1 MSGIVGSR
9 LNIRGSGLVG
19 GLGTDGQVLTSA
31 GAGQEIVFESV
42 SSAAITAINNA
53 TANELVTVGST
64 TTELDAESG
73 LTYTDGALVI
83 GGTTPSLTIGDAGAE
98 DTKIVFDGN
107 AQDFH
112 IGLDDTADDLV
123 IGLGSALGTT
133 PAIEIDENLKV
144 NISVTTAS
152 TSASTGSLTTGGGAG
167 IGADL
172 YVGDDTYLI
181 TDSAVLGFGA
191 DKDTLL
197 THTDGTGLTLNS
209 TNKLTFGDAATYVNQ
224 SSDGVMTIA
233 GEATIDLTASTAV
246 LVSNDLKLDSDSSV
260 IGFGADN
267 DTTLTHT
274 DGTGLTLNSTNKICF
289 NDASQFIQGS
299 SNAILALGATDEIDL
314 TATAVDLNGTLDVS
328 GNSQFSGTIT
338 VGVDDTGKDVKL
350 FGASAG
356 AYMEWDESADELRI
370 MGASADATTST
381 GKLLLATSLTD
392 INANDVIG
400 KIDFQAPHEAG
411 GTDAITVAA
420 SIRAVAQG
428 TFSASVNAT
437 DLIFYT
443 GHSEAA
449 AEKFR
454 FTSQNEIGV
463 AGANYGTDG
472 QVLTSGGAGAA
483 VAWEDAGGAST
494 LAAMTDVSMDITDFT
509 DGILIQPNSDGS
521 APTTGTLNAATGNI
535 GIGKDVFKA
544 ATTVDRNVAIGYECA
559 DGLAS
564 GDKNIYIGYQAGRTT
579 GLTSANHNV
588 FMGSNTG
595 AALTSGENNIAI
607 GNQAGEAITTASQN
621 IFMGYQAGEAHT
633 TGASNSYYGY
643 RAGWK
648 STTEIQN
655 VFIGAFA
662 GKGEISGAQFN
673 TLVGYGCGA
682 AGPTSGDYNV
692 GLGNEVFN
700 TLSTGSRNTGL
711 GYGALNAITS
721 GDSNVGIGD
730 GALDKCDTEDE
741 NIAIGKN
748 ACGTASAGLDGS
760 QRNIC
765 LGSSSFQGL
774 TTGQYNIGIGYST
787 ATTNTT
793 GDDNIAIGYSAG
805 DTGDT
810 GDDNIAIGAY
820 SDSSAADSANSI
832 AIGQTV
838 LAASNDFSFGK
849 SGNVVTND
857 FDADANWSRSSDE
870 RIKRNVNDDTL
881 GLDFINDL
889 RTVTYQWKPSNEV
902 PKELTSE
909 YNEENQKNL
918 DAVMHGFIAQ
928 EVKASMDKVGNTTFA
943 GWKIDETDGVTQRTS
958 REMFVMPLIKAVQEL
973 SAQVTTLQDEIKTL
987 KGD

>member
-98 DTKIVFDGN
+98 DTKIIFDGN

-123 IGLGSALGTT
+123 IGLGTALGTT
-133 PAIEIDENLKV
+133 PAIAIDENLKV
-144 NISVTTAS
+144 NIPVTTAS

-191 DKDTLL
+191 DKDTTL

-274 DGTGLTLNSTNKICF
+274 DGTGLTLNSTNKLCF

-328 GNSQFSGTIT
+328 GNAQFSGTVT
-338 VGVDDTGKDVKL
+338 VGVDDTGLDVKL

-420 SIRAVAQG
+420 SIRAVAQA
-428 TFSASVNAT
+428 TFSSSVNAT

-454 FTSQNEIGV
+454 FTSQNEIGI
-463 AGANYGTDG
+463 AGANYGSDG

-483 VAWEDAGGAST
+483 AAWEDAAGGGAE
-494 LAAMTDVSMDITDFT
+494 LANDANNRVTTA
-509 DGILIQPNSDGS
+509 DGSGGINGEANLTFDGS
-521 APTTGTLNAATGNI
+521 ALVVAGTG
-535 GIGKDVFKA
+535 
-544 ATTVDRNVAIGYECA
+544 
-559 DGLAS
+559 
-564 GDKNIYIGYQAGRTT
+564 
-579 GLTSANHNV
+579 
-588 FMGSNTG
+588 
-595 AALTSGENNIAI
+595 
-607 GNQAGEAITTASQN
+607 
-621 IFMGYQAGEAHT
+621 
-633 TGASNSYYGY
+633 
-643 RAGWK
+643 
-648 STTEIQN
+648 
-655 VFIGAFA
+655 
-662 GKGEISGAQFN
+662 
-673 TLVGYGCGA
+673 
-682 AGPTSGDYNV
+682 
-692 GLGNEVFN
+692 
-700 TLSTGSRNTGL
+700 
-711 GYGALNAITS
+711 
-721 GDSNVGIGD
+721 
-730 GALDKCDTEDE
+730 
-741 NIAIGKN
+741 
-748 ACGTASAGLDGS
+748 
-760 QRNIC
+760 
-765 LGSSSFQGL
+765 
-774 TTGQYNIGIGYST
+774 
-787 ATTNTT
+787 
-793 GDDNIAIGYSAG
+793 
-805 DTGDT
+805 
-810 GDDNIAIGAY
+810 
-820 SDSSAADSANSI
+820 
-832 AIGQTV
+832 
-838 LAASNDFSFGK
+838 
-849 SGNVVTND
+849 
-857 FDADANWSRSSDE
+857 
-870 RIKRNVNDDTL
+870 
-881 GLDFINDL
+881 
-889 RTVTYQWKPSNEV
+889 
-902 PKELTSE
+902 
-909 YNEENQKNL
+909 
-918 DAVMHGFIAQ
+918 
-928 EVKASMDKVGNTTFA
+928 TFA
-943 GWKIDETDGVTQRTS
+943 GHVSPSANDTYDLGSGSYIWRDIYTGDLNLTNQTKEKGNDVDGTKGSWKIQEGKDDLFIMNKVTGKNYKFKL
-958 REMFVMPLIKAVQEL
+958 E
-973 SAQVTTLQDEIKTL
+973 EII
-987 KGD
+987 

>member
-381 GKLLLATSLTD
+381 GKLLLATSLTN

-544 ATTVDRNVAIGYECA
+544 ATTVDRNIAIGYECA

-564 GDKNIYIGYQAGRTT
+564 GDKNIYIGYQAGRST
-579 GLTSANHNV
+579 GLTSANHNT
-588 FMGSNTG
+588 FMGANTG
-595 AALTSGENNIAI
+595 AALTSGENNIGI
-607 GNQAGEAITTASQN
+607 GNQAGEALTTGTYN

-633 TGASNSYYGY
+633 TGNSNSYYGY

-648 STTEIQN
+648 STTETQN
-655 VFIGAFA
+655 VFLGAFT
-662 GKGEISGAQFN
+662 GKGEINGANYN
-673 TLVGYGCGA
+673 TFVGYGCA
-682 AGPTSGDYNV
+682 ASGPTSGDYNV
-692 GLGNEVFN
+692 GVGNEVMN
-700 TLSTGSRNTGL
+700 TISTGSYNTFL
-711 GYGALNAITS
+711 GYGSGNAVTT
-721 GDSNVGIGD
+721 GDNNVGV
-730 GALDKCDTEDE
+730 
-741 NIAIGKN
+741 GKN
-748 ACGTASAGLDGS
+748 ANNKCGGTDNNIGIGSGACGSVNGLDGS
-760 QRNIC
+760 ERNIC
-765 LGSSSFQGL
+765 IGASSCQSM
-774 TTGQYNIGIGYST
+774 TTGQYNTAIGY
-787 ATTNTT
+787 ATGTDIGTGDGNIYLGYQAGNDNQD
-793 GDDNIAIGYSAG
+793 GDDNIMIGYNSDVSAT
-805 DTGDT
+805 TGVS
-810 GDDNIAIGAY
+810 NAIAIG
-820 SDSSAADSANSI
+820 DHVSAAA
-832 AIGQTV
+832 
-838 LAASNDFSFGK
+838 NDFSFGK
-849 SGNVVTND
+849 SSNVVTND
-857 FDADANWSRSSDE
+857 FDTDANWSRSSDA

-902 PKELTSE
+902 PKELASE
-909 YNEENQKNL
+909 YNIENQKNL
-918 DAVMHGFIAQ
+918 EATMHGFIAQ
-928 EVKASMDKVGNTTFA
+928 EVKAAMDKAGNTTFA
-943 GWKIDETDGVTQRTS
+943 GWKIDEVDGVTQRTS

-987 KGD
+987 KGE

>member
-42 SSAAITAINNA
+42 SSAALTAINNA

-98 DTKIVFDGN
+98 DTKIIFDGN

-123 IGLGSALGTT
+123 IGLGTALGTT
-133 PAIEIDENLKV
+133 PAIAIDENLKV
-144 NISVTTAS
+144 NIPVTTAS

-167 IGADL
+167 IGAEL

-191 DKDTLL
+191 DKDTTL

-274 DGTGLTLNSTNKICF
+274 DGTGLTLNSTNKLCF

-328 GNSQFSGTIT
+328 GNAQFSGTVT
-338 VGVDDTGKDVKL
+338 VGVDDTGLDVKL

-420 SIRAVAQG
+420 SIRAVAQA
-428 TFSASVNAT
+428 TFSSSVNAT

-454 FTSQNEIGV
+454 FTSQNEIGI
-463 AGANYGTDG
+463 AGANYGSDG

-483 VAWEDAGGAST
+483 AAWEDAAGGGAE
-494 LAAMTDVSMDITDFT
+494 LANDANNRVTTA
-509 DGILIQPNSDGS
+509 DGSGGINGEANLTFDGS
-521 APTTGTLNAATGNI
+521 ALVVAGTGT
-535 GIGKDVFKA
+535 F
-544 ATTVDRNVAIGYECA
+544 
-559 DGLAS
+559 
-564 GDKNIYIGYQAGRTT
+564 AGHVSP
-579 GLTSANHNV
+579 SAN
-588 FMGSNTG
+588 
-595 AALTSGENNIAI
+595 
-607 GNQAGEAITTASQN
+607 
-621 IFMGYQAGEAHT
+621 
-633 TGASNSYYGY
+633 
-643 RAGWK
+643 
-648 STTEIQN
+648 
-655 VFIGAFA
+655 
-662 GKGEISGAQFN
+662 
-673 TLVGYGCGA
+673 
-682 AGPTSGDYNV
+682 
-692 GLGNEVFN
+692 
-700 TLSTGSRNTGL
+700 
-711 GYGALNAITS
+711 
-721 GDSNVGIGD
+721 
-730 GALDKCDTEDE
+730 DTYD
-741 NIAIGKN
+741 
-748 ACGTASAGLDGS
+748 
-760 QRNIC
+760 
-765 LGSSSFQGL
+765 LGSGS
-774 TTGQYNIGIGYST
+774 YIWRDIY
-787 ATTNTT
+787 T
-793 GDDNIAIGYSAG
+793 GDLNL
-805 DTGDT
+805 T
-810 GDDNIAIGAY
+810 N
-820 SDSSAADSANSI
+820 
-832 AIGQTV
+832 QTKEK
-838 LAASNDFSFGK
+838 G
-849 SGNVVTND
+849 ND
-857 FDADANWSRSSDE
+857 FDGTKGS
-870 RIKRNVNDDTL
+870 
-881 GLDFINDL
+881 
-889 RTVTYQWKPSNEV
+889 
-902 PKELTSE
+902 
-909 YNEENQKNL
+909 
-918 DAVMHGFIAQ
+918 
-928 EVKASMDKVGNTTFA
+928 
-943 GWKIDETDGVTQRTS
+943 WKIQEGKDDLFIMNKVTGKNYKFKL
-958 REMFVMPLIKAVQEL
+958 E
-973 SAQVTTLQDEIKTL
+973 EII
-987 KGD
+987 